1 MELIKTKRENG
12 SSRVAVRSSAPS
24 MTEQSHKKACNINT
38 IMAKIRKGH
47 AVPMSPG
54 EPIFGDF
61 TKCNDFQTAQ
71 NAVLEAHDR
80 FMSLPSDVRRRFGN
94 QPNNL
99 LEFLEDPAN
108 LEEAVELGLVTKLA
122 PQDPPAEET
131 PPAAEET
138 PNTGD

>member
-38 IMAKIRKGH
+38 IMAKIRKGQ
-47 AVPMSPG
+47 AVPTIAG

-80 FMSLPSDVRRRFGN
+80 FMSLPSDIRRRFQN

-99 LEFLEDPAN
+99 LEFLEDPEN
-108 LEEAVELGLVTKLA
+108 LEEAVELGLVTKLV
-122 PQDPPAEET
+122 PQDPPPENTA
-131 PPAAEET
+131 PPAQET
-138 PNTGD
+138 AKTGD